1 MRPSGGCRGAVGKAI
16 KRQRVPT
23 CWRRLWAAEV
33 ANCFVAMRGLVERT
47 AAAQGDT
54 RCCAAMP
61 ELRVVGDGRARRPS
75 TDANSGSTAPRQVL
89 NKIPQLLS
97 AVDHAHAAHHT
108 TTLARSETVRAPQQ
122 GRDNPFLPASAAVA
136 ALAGDLAFRD

>member
-1 MRPSGGCRGAVGKAI
+1 
-16 KRQRVPT
+16 
-23 CWRRLWAAEV
+23 
-33 ANCFVAMRGLVERT
+33 
-47 AAAQGDT
+47 
-54 RCCAAMP
+54 MP